1 MKYTPVNQSRDLKK
15 TLLYSVLS
23 DSKTY
28 AAKLRTVNTVLKWM
42 LTRTGPQ
49 TESKQFPK
57 QSFETFH
64 SDPPVVSGAQ

>member
-1 MKYTPVNQSRDLKK
+1 MNQSRDLKK
-15 TLLYSVLS
+15 TLLYSVPS

-28 AAKLRTVNTVLKWM
+28 AAKLSTLNTVLKWM

-57 QSFETFH
+57 PSFETFH